1 MYRVLYRKYRPQ
13 TFTEVV
19 GQKHVTATLQNE
31 LEGGRLSH
39 AYLFTGTRGTGK
51 TTCARL
57 LSRAVNCLAPKDGN
71 PCNECEICRELLD
84 GTLLD
89 VIEIDAA
96 SNSGVDNIRD
106 LCEEANFTPV
116 RAKYRVY
123 IIDEVHMLTTQAFN
137 ALLKIMEE
145 PPSHVIFILAT
156 TEVHKI
162 PATILSRCQ
171 RFDFH
176 RLPAEQIA
184 AQIADVAKQEGTNIE
199 PEAAALVARI
209 ADGAMRDALSLLDRC
224 LAQLAQEETLT
235 AQSVTRAAGLAG
247 KERLFA
253 LTDCFA
259 RSDTAAALQLLNE
272 LHSESCDMEQLC
284 TALLFHLRDLMIV
297 KTVKSAEE
305 ILICT
310 REDFLRFAEQSKNF
324 SLERILQ
331 GLHILEDALFSIKR
345 EMNKRIL
352 LELCFVRLCADRLEN
367 DNFALA
373 SRIAALEKKIDDLQG
388 NVTSAPVREKIATG
402 RILTLEEEEAARAK
416 ESAQAEPEKTPLSP
430 PDPEY
435 ISEEETPEQSLLFP
449 PEAET
454 LPPTADSAQWNA
466 VFTAL
471 QRSSPALYSMFAGL
485 PVTQRGN
492 AFFVLAEHPALE
504 QLLRIPTHKNDLES
518 AMKTALDMI
527 LPLHFSDNAPEDT
540 PPTPQP
546 PVSPLLDLKQKLNQI
561 DNP

>member
-19 GQKHVTATLQNE
+19 GQKHVTSTLQNE
-31 LEGGRLSH
+31 LEAGRLSH

-71 PCNECEICRELLD
+71 PCNECEICKELLD

-184 AQIADVAKQEGTNIE
+184 AQITDIAKQEGADIE
-199 PEAAALVARI
+199 PEAAALIARI

-224 LAQLAQEETLT
+224 LAQEETLT

-247 KERLFA
+247 KEHLFA

-259 RSDTAAALQLLNE
+259 RADTAAALQLLNE
-272 LHSESCDMEQLC
+272 LHTESCDMEQLC
-284 TALLFHLRDLMIV
+284 SSLLFHLRDLMIV

-310 REDFLRFAEQSKNF
+310 REDFLRFAEQSKAF

-367 DNFALA
+367 DNLALA
-373 SRIAALEKKIDDLQG
+373 ARIAALEEKIDALQSGTVPVPAHKKITAGSFL
-388 NVTSAPVREKIATG
+388 SF
-402 RILTLEEEEAARAK
+402 EEEEAAKAK
-416 ESAQAEPEKTPLSP
+416 ETAQAKQKDPPPLLPPNPEKI
-430 PDPEY
+430 PEK
-435 ISEEETPEQSLLFP
+435 EAPEQGLLFP
-449 PEAET
+449 TEPESPA
-454 LPPTADSAQWNA
+454 LSADSAQWDA
-466 VFTAL
+466 VFAAL
-471 QRSSPALYSMFAGL
+471 QSVSPALYSMFADL
-485 PVTQRGN
+485 PVSFQNG
-492 AFFVLAEHPALE
+492 AFFVLSEHPALE
-504 QLLRIPTHKNDLES
+504 QLLRIPAHRSALET
-518 AMKTALDMI
+518 AMKTAQI
-527 LPLHFSDNAPEDT
+527 EVCPLHFSNGAEVPSLPKT
-540 PPTPQP
+540 PA
-546 PVSPLLDLKQKLNQI
+546 SPLSGLKQKINTIESQL
-561 DNP
+561 